1 MLRFLVP
8 SLFWTLLVILLSL
21 APAQSIPEVSFKF
34 KGFDKLVHGVMYC
47 GLTFLWITG
56 FKRQYKSKKIREK
69 AFTIVLSG
77 AFVLGIIMEG
87 MQHFFIKNRYF
98 EELDL
103 IANGIGCI
111 FGLLFFRLVYN
122 SSYK

>member
-8 SLFWTLLVILLSL
+8 SLIWTTLVILLSL
-21 APAQSIPEVSFKF
+21 APAQSIPEISFKF

-56 FKRQYKSKKIREK
+56 FKRQNKSKKIRAN
-69 AFTIVLSG
+69 AFVIVLLS
-77 AFVLGIIMEG
+77 AFILGVIMEG

-98 EELDL
+98 EVLDL

-111 FGLLFFRLVYN
+111 FGLLFFRLIYK